1 MRTGAMPFKVDTS
14 LATSKRSRS
23 VPKAV
28 NNRGAHRRA
37 GSRQIVKEEAIRM
50 RAEEFSDPLFVL
62 SDERQKTL
70 ELLGQQF
77 NSQGGGPDDSGI
89 SGQGLGFL
97 DQRQTLED
105 FLFLAAVMA
114 VEELAP
120 RAPGETFWSSA
131 KVGHWTSRSA
141 ARAVVIS
148 FSSIWRATGK

>member
-1 MRTGAMPFKVDTS
+1 
-14 LATSKRSRS
+14 
-23 VPKAV
+23 
-28 NNRGAHRRA
+28 
-37 GSRQIVKEEAIRM
+37 M

-62 SDERQKTL
+62 GDERQKTL

-89 SGQGLGFL
+89 SGQGLGL
-97 DQRQTLED
+97 VYQRQTLED

-114 VEELAP
+114 VEEFTQLAW
-120 RAPGETFWSSA
+120 RDFWSSA